1 MRIVFL
7 QVEISIETKTDREK
21 IFTDFSGGCMT
32 PLNNPWASHCTLI
45 WNARY
50 CPTDTTKANPYKSWG
65 SGYPVDPP
73 V

>member
-32 PLNNPWASHCTLI
+32 PLKNPWEA
-45 WNARY
+45 
-50 CPTDTTKANPYKSWG
+50 TK
-65 SGYPVDPP
+65 
-73 V
+73 